1 MEGNAEPSNPE
12 PLNQGISLWRGD
24 LDDKRNH
31 FAPRI
36 TTHDMNLGDKKIFA
50 TLFFA
55 IFATVTGVGI
65 VVPLLPVYA
74 HDLGASGFYIGM
86 IFGAFSLARTFFLPY
101 FGRLSDHKG
110 RKPLI
115 IPGLLAYTAIA
126 FGFIFFKGVNSLIVL
141 RFLQGIAS
149 AMLMPIIQAYVG
161 DITPAGKEG
170 FSMGLF
176 NMSMFCGLSI
186 GPLLGGVIH
195 DHFSL
200 QTSFVCMGLLSLIGF
215 FLCVFLLPPTRSEKY
230 ISSGKTPYDWKQLFL
245 NQDIASIFLFRFSHI
260 LCIGIVWAFL
270 PLFAK
275 LKFSATSSA
284 IGILIMLGV
293 LVSGALHVPM
303 GFLADKISK
312 RWMVVTGGLMVAC
325 AVFSFEWVEGF
336 WGMVWA
342 SVFFGIGGGIAMPAL
357 MAIAV
362 LKGSETD
369 SMGSVMAILTLAH
382 SLGMLCGSLLGGLM
396 MDLFELRVSFPL
408 GAVVMA
414 ATVVVFMFSTRSRQR
429 LSGS

>member
-1 MEGNAEPSNPE
+1 
-12 PLNQGISLWRGD
+12 
-24 LDDKRNH
+24 
-31 FAPRI
+31 
-36 TTHDMNLGDKKIFA
+36 MNLGDKKIFA

-86 IFGAFSLARTFFLPY
+86 IFGAFSLGRTFFLPY

-115 IPGLLAYTAIA
+115 IPGLLAYTAISL
-126 FGFIFFKGVNSLIVL
+126 GFIFFKDVNSLIVL
-141 RFLQGIAS
+141 RFFQGIAS

-161 DITPAGKEG
+161 DITPTGKEG
-170 FSMGLF
+170 FTMGLF

-200 QTSFVCMGLLSLIGF
+200 QTSFAGMGLLSLIGF
-215 FLCVFLLPPTRSEKY
+215 FFCVFLLPPTRSEKY
-230 ISSGKTPYDWKQLFL
+230 ITSGKTPHDWKQLFL
-245 NQDIASIFLFRFSHI
+245 DRDIASIFMFRFSHT

-270 PLFAK
+270 PLLAK
-275 LKFSATSSA
+275 LKFSATSST
-284 IGILIMLGV
+284 IGVLIMLSV
-293 LVSGALHVPM
+293 LVSGALHMPM

-312 RWMVVTGGLMVAC
+312 KWMVVAGSLIVAC

-362 LKGSETD
+362 LRGSETD
-369 SMGSVMAILTLAH
+369 SMGSVMAILSVAH
-382 SLGMLCGSLLGGLM
+382 SLGMLCGSLIGGLM
-396 MDLFELRVSFPL
+396 MDLFELRAAFPL
-408 GAVVMA
+408 GAAVMA
-414 ATVVVFMFSTRSRQR
+414 ITVVLFLFSTSSRQR
-429 LSGS
+429 LSSC

>member
-1 MEGNAEPSNPE
+1 
-12 PLNQGISLWRGD
+12 
-24 LDDKRNH
+24 
-31 FAPRI
+31 
-36 TTHDMNLGDKKIFA
+36 MNLGDKKIFA

-115 IPGLLAYTAIA
+115 IPGLLAYTAISL
-126 FGFIFFKGVNSLIVL
+126 GFIFFKEVNSLIVL
-141 RFLQGIAS
+141 RFFQGIAS

-161 DITPAGKEG
+161 DITPTGKEG
-170 FSMGLF
+170 FTMGLF

-200 QTSFVCMGLLSLIGF
+200 QTSFVCMGLLSLIAF
-215 FLCVFLLPPTRSEKY
+215 FFCVFLLPATRSEKY
-230 ISSGKTPYDWKQLFL
+230 ISSGKSPYDWKQLFL
-245 NQDIASIFLFRFSHI
+245 DRNIVSIFIFRFSHI

-270 PLFAK
+270 PLLAK
-275 LKFSATSSA
+275 LSFSATSSA

-303 GFLADKISK
+303 GFLADKINK
-312 RWMVVTGGLMVAC
+312 KWMVVTGGLIVAS
-325 AVFSFEWVEGF
+325 AVFSFVWAAGF
-336 WGMVWA
+336 WGMLWA

-362 LKGSETD
+362 LKGSQTD
-369 SMGSVMAILTLAH
+369 SMGSLMAILSVAH
-382 SLGMLCGSLLGGLM
+382 SLGMLCGSLIGGLM
-396 MDLFELRVSFPL
+396 MDLFELRVAFPL

-414 ATVVVFMFSTRSRQR
+414 ITVVLFLFSTSSRRR
-429 LSGS
+429 LSSC

>member
-1 MEGNAEPSNPE
+1 
-12 PLNQGISLWRGD
+12 
-24 LDDKRNH
+24 
-31 FAPRI
+31 
-36 TTHDMNLGDKKIFA
+36 MNLSDKKIFA

-101 FGRLSDHKG
+101 FGRLSDLKG

-115 IPGLLAYTAIA
+115 IPGLLTYSVIAI
-126 FGFIFFKGVNSLIVL
+126 GFIFFKEINSLIVL
-141 RFLQGIAS
+141 RFFQGIAS

-161 DITPAGKEG
+161 DITPTGKEG
-170 FSMGLF
+170 LTMGLF

-200 QTSFVCMGLLSLIGF
+200 QTAFVCMGLLSLIGL
-215 FLCVFLLPPTRSEKY
+215 FLCVFLLPPARSEKY
-230 ISSGKTPYDWKQLFL
+230 VVSGKTPHNWRPLFR
-245 NQDIASIFLFRFSHI
+245 NRDIASIFMFRFSYI
-260 LCIGIVWAFL
+260 LCIGIIWAFL

-293 LVSGALHVPM
+293 LVSGTLHVPM

-312 RWMVVTGGLMVAC
+312 RWMVVTGGLMVAG
-325 AVFSFEWVEGF
+325 AVLSFEWTDGF

-342 SVFFGIGGGIAMPAL
+342 SVFFGIGGGISMPAL

-382 SLGMLCGSLLGGLM
+382 SLGMLCGSLIGGLM
-396 MDLFELRVSFPL
+396 MDVFELRTAFPL
-408 GAVVMA
+408 GAAVMA
-414 ATVVVFMFSTRSRQR
+414 VTVVVFLFSTSSRRR
-429 LSGS
+429 LSIC

>member
-1 MEGNAEPSNPE
+1 
-12 PLNQGISLWRGD
+12 
-24 LDDKRNH
+24 
-31 FAPRI
+31 
-36 TTHDMNLGDKKIFA
+36 MNLGDKKIFA
-50 TLFFA
+50 TLFFS

-101 FGRLSDHKG
+101 FGRLSDLKG

-115 IPGLLAYTAIA
+115 IPGLLAYALISL
-126 FGFIFFKGVNSLIVL
+126 GFVFVKEVNALIVL
-141 RFLQGIAS
+141 RFFQGIAS

-161 DITPAGKEG
+161 DITPAGNEG

-186 GPLLGGVIH
+186 GPLLGGVIN
-195 DHFSL
+195 DRFSL
-200 QTSFVCMGLLSLIGF
+200 EASFICMGLLAFIGF
-215 FLCVFLLPPTRSEKY
+215 FLCLFLLPPTHSEKY
-230 ISSGKTPYDWKQLFL
+230 ISSGKSPIKWKQLFFDR
-245 NQDIASIFLFRFSHI
+245 NIVTIFVFRFSHI

-275 LKFSATSSA
+275 LKFSISSSA
-284 IGILIMLGV
+284 IGFLIMLGV

-303 GFLADKISK
+303 GLLADRLSK
-312 RWMVVTGGLMVAC
+312 RWMVIAGGLMVAC
-325 AVFSFEWVEGF
+325 AVFSFEWAQDF
-336 WGMVWA
+336 WGLVW
-342 SVFFGIGGGIAMPAL
+342 SSIFFGFGGGIAMPAL

-362 LKGSETD
+362 VKGSETD

-382 SLGMLCGSLLGGLM
+382 SLGMLCGSLIGGLM
-396 MDLFELRVSFPL
+396 IDVFQLRAAFPL

-414 ATVVVFMFSTRSRQR
+414 LTVAVFFVSTRPRRR
-429 LSGS
+429 LSNC

>member
-1 MEGNAEPSNPE
+1 
-12 PLNQGISLWRGD
+12 
-24 LDDKRNH
+24 
-31 FAPRI
+31 
-36 TTHDMNLGDKKIFA
+36 MNLGDKKIFA

-110 RKPLI
+110 RKPFI

-126 FGFIFFKGVNSLIVL
+126 FGFIFFTEVNSIIVL
-141 RFLQGIAS
+141 RFFQGIAS

-161 DITPAGKEG
+161 DITPTGKEG
-170 FSMGLF
+170 FTMGLF
-176 NMSMFCGLSI
+176 NMSMFCGLSV

-195 DHFSL
+195 DHFNL

-230 ISSGKTPYDWKQLFL
+230 MTSGKIPHDWKQLFL
-245 NQDIASIFLFRFSHI
+245 NRDIASIFLFRFSHI

-342 SVFFGIGGGIAMPAL
+342 SIFFGIGGGIAMPAL

-382 SLGMLCGSLLGGLM
+382 SLGMLCGSLIGGLM
-396 MDLFELRVSFPL
+396 MDVFELRVAFPL
-408 GAVVMA
+408 GAAVMA
-414 ATVVVFMFSTRSRQR
+414 VTVVVFLFSTRSRRR
-429 LSGS
+429 LFSG

>member
-1 MEGNAEPSNPE
+1 MLKGA
-12 PLNQGISLWRGD
+12 
-24 LDDKRNH
+24 
-31 FAPRI
+31 
-36 TTHDMNLGDKKIFA
+36 NLFEKEQNI
-50 TLFFA
+50 FFA

-101 FGRLSDHKG
+101 FGRLSDYKG

-115 IPGLLAYTAIA
+115 IPGLLAYTVISL
-126 FGFIFFKGVNSLIVL
+126 GFIFFKDVNSLIVL
-141 RFLQGIAS
+141 RFFQGIAS

-161 DITPAGKEG
+161 DITPTGKEG
-170 FSMGLF
+170 FTMGLF

-200 QTSFVCMGLLSLIGF
+200 QTSFAGMGLLSLIGF
-215 FLCVFLLPPTRSEKY
+215 FFCVFLLPPTRSEKY
-230 ISSGKTPYDWKQLFL
+230 ITSGKTPHDWKQLFL
-245 NQDIASIFLFRFSHI
+245 DRDIASIFMFRFSHT

-270 PLFAK
+270 PLLAK
-275 LKFSATSSA
+275 LKFSATSST
-284 IGILIMLGV
+284 IGVLIMLSV
-293 LVSGALHVPM
+293 LVSGALHMPM

-312 RWMVVTGGLMVAC
+312 KWMVVAGSLIVAC

-362 LKGSETD
+362 LRGNETD
-369 SMGSVMAILTLAH
+369 SMGSVMAILSVAH
-382 SLGMLCGSLLGGLM
+382 SLGMLCGSLIGGLM
-396 MDLFELRVSFPL
+396 MDLFELRAAFPL
-408 GAVVMA
+408 GAAVMA
-414 ATVVVFMFSTRSRQR
+414 ITVVLFLFSTSSRQR
-429 LSGS
+429 LSSC

>member
-1 MEGNAEPSNPE
+1 
-12 PLNQGISLWRGD
+12 
-24 LDDKRNH
+24 
-31 FAPRI
+31 
-36 TTHDMNLGDKKIFA
+36 MNLSDKKIFA

-126 FGFIFFKGVNSLIVL
+126 FGFIFFKEVNSLIVL
-141 RFLQGIAS
+141 RFFQGIAS

-161 DITPAGKEG
+161 
-170 FSMGLF
+170 
-176 NMSMFCGLSI
+176 
-186 GPLLGGVIH
+186 
-195 DHFSL
+195 
-200 QTSFVCMGLLSLIGF
+200 CMGLLSLIGF

-230 ISSGKTPYDWKQLFL
+230 ITSGKTPHDWKQLFL
-245 NQDIASIFLFRFSHI
+245 NRDIASIFMFRFSHI

-270 PLFAK
+270 PLLAK
-275 LKFSATSSA
+275 IKFSATSST

-312 RWMVVTGGLMVAC
+312 RWMVVAGGLMVAC
-325 AVFSFEWVEGF
+325 AVLSFQWAEGF

-342 SVFFGIGGGIAMPAL
+342 SVCFGIGGGIAMPAL

-382 SLGMLCGSLLGGLM
+382 SLGLLCGSLIGGLM
-396 MDLFELRVSFPL
+396 MDLFELRVAFPI
-408 GAVVMA
+408 GAAIMA
-414 ATVVVFMFSTRSRQR
+414 ITVVVFLISTSSRRR
-429 LSGS
+429 LSSS